1 MGGRDLKPE
10 FFLKFGNSL
19 RTSDLEREGLRQKR
33 EMRTKV
39 IKELLVKEE
48 NPSSIKSLKEKRN

>member
-1 MGGRDLKPE
+1 MKPE

-39 IKELLVKEE
+39 IKELLAKEE